1 MTMISSDFSVFSQF
15 LGIGDFELEKGIIEI
30 GLESNPVRPGS
41 RSFENRITEMDVNQS
56 VMSWPR
62 PLRVEMMFSAGVI
75 RRSSSS
81 MR

>member
-41 RSFENRITEMDVNQS
+41 RSFENRI
-56 VMSWPR
+56 
-62 PLRVEMMFSAGVI
+62 
-75 RRSSSS
+75 
-81 MR
+81 